1 MDKVAL
7 SPHVISVWINMDY
20 WITSPPSPC
29 REARTQAERKK
40 MDSWNLHL
48 QNEADTSNHIAYLS
62 LAYLMLA

>member
-20 WITSPPSPC
+20 WITSPPAGRQGHRL
-29 REARTQAERKK
+29 REKK

-48 QNEADTSNHIAYLS
+48 QNEADTSNHIA
-62 LAYLMLA
+62 

>member
-20 WITSPPSPC
+20 WITSPPLPPAGRQGHRL
-29 REARTQAERKK
+29 REKK

-48 QNEADTSNHIAYLS
+48 QNKADTSNHIA
-62 LAYLMLA
+62 

>member
-20 WITSPPSPC
+20 WITSPPSPLQGG
-29 REARTQAERKK
+29 RDTDWEKKK

-48 QNEADTSNHIAYLS
+48 QNEADTSNHIA
-62 LAYLMLA
+62 